1 MMATKVQFTQ
11 LYLYQE
17 KHPQTLR
24 ILVSCVI
31 EKPKAVWPMKQ
42 EPYLPPLLELLQKK
56 KKKKSMVDAS
66 SLPQEHLTPSYTQL
80 ASVYRFTRQAEQLAK
95 GIKSPILQRRSS
107 EALGTLPST
116 RFLCLCFPLVRNSWM
131 SGGGIVNKD
140 CLVYA

>member
-1 MMATKVQFTQ
+1 MMATKVEFTQ

-56 KKKKSMVDAS
+56 INGRCLFFTTGAS
-66 SLPQEHLTPSYTQL
+66 DPFIYT
-80 ASVYRFTRQAEQLAK
+80 ARFSVPFHKT
-95 GIKSPILQRRSS
+95 G
-107 EALGTLPST
+107 
-116 RFLCLCFPLVRNSWM
+116 
-131 SGGGIVNKD
+131 
-140 CLVYA
+140 